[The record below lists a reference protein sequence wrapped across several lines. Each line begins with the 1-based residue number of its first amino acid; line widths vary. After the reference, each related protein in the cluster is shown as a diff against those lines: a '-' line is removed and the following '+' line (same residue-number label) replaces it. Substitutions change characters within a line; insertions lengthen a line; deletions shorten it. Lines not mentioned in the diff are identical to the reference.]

1 MVVEP
6 DTKVVQRHPR
16 RQSSTQTLDLVG
28 TLLPEAEGV
37 EELVIDRLDDL
48 TYPSNPSPQT
58 LGPGLLG
65 VSLGRVNNLRPVA
78 FEPTLMVLG
87 ALETF
92 VGYVRA
98 TTERADATQPGVRS
112 GSYGEEGLGQG
123 LVGAGG
129 TAEAEAGDHPRRIDR
144 GEQGEPLVPSYAVGP
159 SDVGLPCEPSMSP
172 ALGVPYGHRRAV
184 QGLVRT
190 LRSLQQ
196 SYKMQDESLD
206 EVDVRAYQAVELRTL
221 GQGGEGIEQFG
232 VGVAIEVPLAV
243 ETAPTSKDGQGKHL
257 A

>member
-123 LVGAGG
+123 LVGRGSRCKTKAR
-129 TAEAEAGDHPRRIDR
+129 DHSARLNR
-144 GEQGEPLVPSYAVGP
+144 GQQREPLVPTQSVGP
-159 SDVGLPCEPSMSP
+159 TDV
-172 ALGVPYGHRRAV
+172 
-184 QGLVRT
+184 
-190 LRSLQQ
+190 
-196 SYKMQDESLD
+196 
-206 EVDVRAYQAVELRTL
+206 
-221 GQGGEGIEQFG
+221 
-232 VGVAIEVPLAV
+232 
-243 ETAPTSKDGQGKHL
+243 
-257 A
+257 